1 MLSHDKPQSTL
12 PLTATARQEC
22 SLSPVLFGMA
32 LDCIAMMIR
41 EEEEVDQERG
51 NKTISQIS

>member
-1 MLSHDKPQSTL
+1 
-12 PLTATARQEC
+12 
-22 SLSPVLFGMA
+22 MA